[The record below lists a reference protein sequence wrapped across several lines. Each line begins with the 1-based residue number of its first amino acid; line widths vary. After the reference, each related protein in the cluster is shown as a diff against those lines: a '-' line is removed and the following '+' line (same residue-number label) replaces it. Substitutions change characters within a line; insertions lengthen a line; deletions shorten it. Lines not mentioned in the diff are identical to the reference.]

1 MNIIIE
7 SALVGIYCVF
17 IYFLL
22 FSYKNSTLLLLAGF
36 IKHLFGYLLGFQQY
50 YCNCIYFNQS
60 FFALFVECI
69 IEAFLFLFVGTCF
82 SQIIKNKILLF
93 FSIGVFL
100 HLLFEITGMHS
111 FFCMNKCLDKR
122 GDDNSFLRSMTGKLK
137 NLRRF
142 KYLN

>member
-7 SALVGIYCVF
+7 CVLVGIYCVL
-17 IYFLL
+17 IYFILY
-22 FSYKNSTLLLLAGF
+22 SYQNNTRTLLLLAGF

-50 YCNCIYFNQS
+50 YCKCIYFNQS
-60 FFALFVECI
+60 FFALFIECI

-82 SQIIKNKILLF
+82 SEIIKNKILLF

-122 GDDNSFLRSMTGKLK
+122 VDDNSLLRV
-137 NLRRF
+137 ND
-142 KYLN
+142 